1 MRVASNGSMNQT
13 AAELDLSIATVS
25 QKIKDIEAVLG
36 YPIFERTTKK
46 TRLTPEGV
54 QLLAAAKNPLDS
66 FKSFVSD
73 IHSAD
78 RMKKIHITCSISNSI
93 SRFFF
98 RLCAEFKK
106 AHPEVEFELI
116 DNQYSLRDRLKPADV
131 SIFANL
137 SQNERSNTVLLGKE
151 PTIFCAPAS
160 IADRYSGGLTLQ
172 DLSKEMVL
180 LCSNW
185 TCPSPFLF
193 DSRSGKTY
201 PLPESDRMYFIS
213 SETVLEAVTEKLG
226 VAWALPYMMAEMYL
240 AEGEIVRVLPDLE
253 GPSVNYFMG
262 VEAMITEPIVSCFIE
277 YAASEL
283 RKRLAVFQTSS
294 PSYALY

>member
-13 AAELDLSIATVS
+13 AAELDLSISTVS
-25 QKIKDIEAVLG
+25 QKIKDIEALLG
-36 YPIFERTTKK
+36 YPIFERTIKK

-78 RMKKIHITCSISNSI
+78 RMKKIHIACSISNSI
-93 SRFFF
+93 LRFFS

-116 DNQYSLRDRLKPADV
+116 YNQYSLRDRLKPADV

-151 PTIFCAPAS
+151 PTIICAPAS
-160 IADRYSGGLTLQ
+160 IAD
-172 DLSKEMVL
+172 K
-180 LCSNW
+180 
-185 TCPSPFLF
+185 
-193 DSRSGKTY
+193 
-201 PLPESDRMYFIS
+201 
-213 SETVLEAVTEKLG
+213 
-226 VAWALPYMMAEMYL
+226 
-240 AEGEIVRVLPDLE
+240 
-253 GPSVNYFMG
+253 
-262 VEAMITEPIVSCFIE
+262 
-277 YAASEL
+277 
-283 RKRLAVFQTSS
+283 
-294 PSYALY
+294 

>member
-13 AAELDLSIATVS
+13 AAELDLSISTVS
-25 QKIKDIEAVLG
+25 QKIKDIEALLG
-36 YPIFERTTKK
+36 YPIFERTIKK

-78 RMKKIHITCSISNSI
+78 RMKKIHIACSISNSI
-93 SRFFF
+93 LRFFF

-151 PTIFCAPAS
+151 PTIICAPAS
-160 IADRYSGGLTLQ
+160 IADKYSGLTLQ
-172 DLSKEMVL
+172 DLSKETVL

-193 DSRSGKTY
+193 DSISGKTY

-213 SETVLEAVTEKLG
+213 SESVLEAVTEKLG
-226 VAWALPYMMAEMYL
+226 VAWALPYMMTEKNL

-277 YAASEL
+277 YVASEL